1 MRLKE
6 RAPAEAT
13 EDSVESGEG
22 ANDALDWATSPKNPR
37 LWSRHRKWGATLT
50 ACYMSCL
57 VSVAA
62 SAYSQAVEQMTT
74 DLHTSNLLAVS
85 GISLYV
91 HPRTAAQTWH

>member
-1 MRLKE
+1 MTPQE
-6 RAPAEAT
+6 RASGEAT
-13 EDSVESGEG
+13 EDSVGSAVKG
-22 ANDALDWATSPKNPR
+22 NDALDWALSPKNPR
-37 LWSRHRKWGATLT
+37 LWSRRRKWGATLT

-85 GISLYV
+85 GISL
-91 HPRTAAQTWH
+91 